1 VLFNNPKGKEA
12 FMENHTMYYDT
23 ITQLTTAISQCKEPE
38 EVALM
43 TAKNVKTAFNAKGC
57 AVFLVDRETRE
68 LGLVA
73 SSGLSDEYLN
83 KGPIH
88 FMQTIKEA
96 KDAVPIA
103 IYDVMD
109 DPRIQYPE
117 AAKNEGIASLL
128 GVPIISH
135 NKIIGAL
142 RVYTKS
148 PWEFSFNDI
157 TLVQA
162 VALICGMAMDM
173 CRMYRGYKTSIEILK
188 SMRDKNTYGSNKW
201 TPYEGVPKSVDKSSL
216 DH

>member
-1 VLFNNPKGKEA
+1 
-12 FMENHTMYYDT
+12 MDDHTLYYDT
-23 ITQLTTAISQCKEPE
+23 VIKLTTAISQCRDPE
-38 EVALM
+38 EVALI
-43 TAKNVKTAFNAKGC
+43 TAESVKTAFKAKGC
-57 AVFLVDRETRE
+57 SVFLVDRDTRE

-73 SSGLSDEYLN
+73 SSGLSREYLD

-103 IYDVMD
+103 IYDVLD
-109 DPRIQYPE
+109 DPRIEYPDQ
-117 AAKNEGIASLL
+117 AKKEGISSLL

-135 NKIIGAL
+135 NKIMGAL
-142 RVYTKS
+142 RVYTEK

-173 CRMYRGYKTSIEILK
+173 CRMYKGYKTSIEILK
-188 SMRDKNTYGSNKW
+188 NMRGSDTYKSSKW
-201 TPYEGVPKSVDKSSL
+201 TPYEGVPTSVDQSIC
-216 DH
+216 DY